1 MCVWVCP
8 NHKRGVYLFHLSFV
22 IYLDDG
28 VLIVCL
34 PFDAYY
40 SFNNGFQIDFLVVF
54 NCVPYIFMKLNFI
67 DFLNRMQTRKK
78 FKEFAKG
85 NFDVINEL
93 TSFKTEDVAL
103 VRI

>member
-1 MCVWVCP
+1 
-8 NHKRGVYLFHLSFV
+8 
-22 IYLDDG
+22 
-28 VLIVCL
+28 
-34 PFDAYY
+34 
-40 SFNNGFQIDFLVVF
+40 
-54 NCVPYIFMKLNFI
+54 MKLNFI